1 MGIRSP
7 WDHRSR
13 WRPSAGFY
21 RFGGDD
27 LGCGGIDKQ
36 ILECLLPA
44 GIVRLADAVLPEG
57 ADAQQRQLAGADQH
71 GRLSWRYINALS
83 GTKSLCSVLFNFV
96 TNNFLALCLQIGM
109 VGGAYEGPAGGM
121 GE

>member
-44 GIVRLADAVLPEG
+44 GIVRLA
-57 ADAQQRQLAGADQH
+57 GADQH

-83 GTKSLCSVLFNFV
+83 GTK
-96 TNNFLALCLQIGM
+96 
-109 VGGAYEGPAGGM
+109 
-121 GE
+121 